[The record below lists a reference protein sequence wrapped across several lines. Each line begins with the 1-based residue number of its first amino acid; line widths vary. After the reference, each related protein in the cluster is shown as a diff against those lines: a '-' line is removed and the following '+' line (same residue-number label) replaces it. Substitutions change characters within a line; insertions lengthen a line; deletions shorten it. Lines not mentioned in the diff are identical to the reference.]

1 MDSTT
6 QNQSNEIYTESIG
19 ENNLSK
25 NIKVY
30 LLNPLSMG
38 LVGFAAFFG
47 LIIFTNL
54 FSYIFGMNDTFSL
67 EINDVILSLTGFVF
81 AAGAKFL
88 EFFSKEE
95 N

>member
-1 MDSTT
+1 MDRLTE
-6 QNQSNEIYTESIG
+6 NQANEIYTESIG
-19 ENNLSK
+19 ENNLVRNLK
-25 NIKVY
+25 IY
-30 LLNPLSMG
+30 LINPLSIG
-38 LVGFAAFFG
+38 LAGFAAFFG
-47 LIIFTNL
+47 LIIFTNF
-54 FSYIFGMNDTFSL
+54 FSYLFGMNETFSL